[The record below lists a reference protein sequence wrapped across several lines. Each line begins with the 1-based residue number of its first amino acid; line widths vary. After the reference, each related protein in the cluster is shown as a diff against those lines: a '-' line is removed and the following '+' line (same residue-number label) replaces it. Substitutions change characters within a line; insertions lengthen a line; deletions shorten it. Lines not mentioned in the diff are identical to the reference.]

1 MGRTDGMDHDGLD
14 ALVTRGGDALSAGPL
29 ALILAEDGAE
39 LDSTVVH
46 HMRLG
51 FGRVILFLPPGLDPP
66 PAAASDRVVTVGYP
80 TMAEGALP
88 EAVTAVAQAAPAGTW
103 IYHGYNAEYLFF
115 PFCDSR
121 SVGEMLD
128 FHAEERRTAMV
139 AVIVDLYASDLHSSP
154 DAVSVDGAH
163 LDAAGYYARGREDP
177 RNGWRPKDRQLDIHG
192 GLRWRFE
199 DHVPHERR
207 RIDRV
212 ALFQARRG
220 LRLGAD
226 HLLNDEEM
234 NTIACPW
241 HHNLT
246 AAVCSFRAAKALR
259 ANPGSRAEIDSFM
272 WRNSVPFDWSPQ
284 QLLDLGLMEPGQW
297 F

>member
-1 MGRTDGMDHDGLD
+1 MDHDSLK
-14 ALVTRGGDALSAGPL
+14 ALVTRGGKSLAPGPL
-29 ALILAEDGAE
+29 ALIFAEDRAE
-39 LDSTVVH
+39 LDGTVVH
-46 HMRLG
+46 HLGLG

-66 PAAASDRVVTVGYP
+66 PAAGSDRVVTVTYP
-80 TMAEGALP
+80 TMAENAVP
-88 EAVTAVAQAAPAGTW
+88 EAVTAVAQAAPEGTW
-103 IYHGYNAEYLFF
+103 IYHGHNAEYLFF

-121 SVGEMLD
+121 SVGEMLA
-128 FHAEERRTAMV
+128 FHAEERRTAMFALV
-139 AVIVDLYASDLHSSP
+139 VDLYAPDLQAAP
-154 DAVSVDGAH
+154 DAVSVAEAH

-177 RNGWRPKDRQLDIHG
+177 QSGWVAKDRQVDLHG

-199 DHVPHERR
+199 EHVPHERR

-212 ALFQARRG
+212 PLFQARRG

-226 HLLNDEEM
+226 DLMNDEEM

-241 HHNLT
+241 HNNLT

-259 ANPGSRAEIDSFM
+259 ANPGSRAAIDSFM
-272 WRNSVPFDWSPQ
+272 WRKSVRFDWSPQ
-284 QLLDLGLMEPGQW
+284 QLMDLGLMEPGQW